1 MIDVETLYRSK
12 SKIPPEFLRGA
23 GVPENL
29 IAYIPSLTA
38 PGAIQFYSCFIS
50 YSTKDQEF
58 ADRLYADLQNK
69 GVRCWFAP
77 HDVQGGKKLHEQIDE
92 AIRRYERLL
101 LILSPNSMASKW
113 VKTEIRNARKRE
125 VAEKKRV
132 LFPVRLAS
140 YEALR
145 DWKLFDGDEGE
156 DLATEIREYYI
167 PDFSEWKSHD
177 SYAKEFE
184 KLLRD
189 LRTEEATERIP

>member
-1 MIDVETLYRSK
+1 VS
-12 SKIPPEFLRGA
+12 
-23 GVPENL
+23 
-29 IAYIPSLTA
+29 
-38 PGAIQFYSCFIS
+38 
-50 YSTKDQEF
+50 
-58 ADRLYADLQNK
+58 
-69 GVRCWFAP
+69 AP
-77 HDVQGGKKLHEQIDE
+77 HEQPNRPREQIDE

-101 LILSPNSMASKW
+101 LILSPNSMSSRW

-167 PDFSEWKSHD
+167 PR
-177 SYAKEFE
+177 
-184 KLLRD
+184 LQRV
-189 LRTEEATERIP
+189 EESRFVCAGV